1 MERLAELI
9 GKLKEQFEQNADK
22 GQLLV
27 ITQMIQVEL
36 LNAAERAATSKSTSK
51 VSVLMPASHKAYV
64 PVSDDND
71 SVELPAQQ
79 PITTKA
85 ETPAKPAEAP
95 PRPTPQPQPTQAK
108 TEPAVRPAPPVTS
121 TPSFD
126 TPPVKQPVAAN
137 ESVWSIDPLQDVP
150 TLAQQQHGKE
160 INDMMAGKDNS
171 LNDKLKAPVVEVGH
185 RLTDSPIRDLK
196 KGIGVNDRYVFI
208 SELFR
213 GDEVMYERS
222 IKTIN
227 GFRIFAE
234 AEYWIE
240 RELKVKLGWEEDK
253 PATRHFYQL
262 VKRRFS

>member
-36 LNAAERAATSKSTSK
+36 LKAAEQGAATKSSSK
-51 VSVLMPASHKAYV
+51 VSVMMPASHKAYV
-64 PVSDDND
+64 PEMNEPPVVPMN
-71 SVELPAQQ
+71 EPASEQKIKSMGNPVPVPAPVNPDPFPEKQ
-79 PITTKA
+79 P
-85 ETPAKPAEAP
+85 EAKPAF
-95 PRPTPQPQPTQAK
+95 
-108 TEPAVRPAPPVTS
+108 S
-121 TPSFD
+121 TDSLWPM
-126 TPPVKQPVAAN
+126 
-137 ESVWSIDPLQDVP
+137 DPLQDVP
-150 TLAQQQHGKE
+150 TLAQQQHGRE
-160 INDMMAGKDNS
+160 INETMAAKDNS
-171 LNDKLKAPVVEVGH
+171 LNTKLKTPVVEVGH
-185 RLTDSPIRDLK
+185 RLTDSPIRDLR
-196 KGIGVNDRYVFI
+196 KGIGVNDRYLFI

-240 RELKVKLGWEEDK
+240 RELKVKLGWEEGK
-253 PATRHFYQL
+253 PSTRHFIQL

>member
-27 ITQMIQVEL
+27 LTQMIQVEL
-36 LNAAERAATSKSTSK
+36 LNAAERAASPKSTSK
-51 VSVLMPASHKAYV
+51 VSVMMPANHKAYV
-64 PVSDDND
+64 PASDDN
-71 SVELPAQQ
+71 ENIEAPAQ
-79 PITTKA
+79 
-85 ETPAKPAEAP
+85 PAKSSIAQTPVKPVEAP
-95 PRPTPQPQPTQAK
+95 PRPAPVSAEVVTKA
-108 TEPAVRPAPPVTS
+108 EPPNTVPLPPVE
-121 TPSFD
+121 
-126 TPPVKQPVAAN
+126 KIQAPVAK
-137 ESVWSIDPLQDVP
+137 ESLWSIDPLQDVP

-160 INDMMAGKDNS
+160 INDVMAGKDNS

>member
-22 GQLLV
+22 SQLLV

-36 LNAAERAATSKSTSK
+36 LKAAEKGASQNSTSK
-51 VSVLMPASHKAYV
+51 VSVMMPSNHKSYV
-64 PVSDDND
+64 PATREEMI
-71 SVELPAQQ
+71 ELPVPQVSQ
-79 PITTKA
+79 TQSEVPGQSI
-85 ETPAKPAEAP
+85 EAP
-95 PRPTPQPQPTQAK
+95 PRPTPQPS
-108 TEPAVRPAPPVTS
+108 PV
-121 TPSFD
+121 
-126 TPPVKQPVAAN
+126 VEKQPAKHTAHKKD
-137 ESVWSIDPLQDVP
+137 SLWSIDPLQDVP

-160 INDMMAGKDNS
+160 INDVMAGKDNS
-171 LNDKLKAPVVEVGH
+171 LNSKLKTPIVEVGH
-185 RLTDSPIRDLK
+185 KLTDSPIRDLK
-196 KGIGVNDRYVFI
+196 KGIGVNDRYLFI

-227 GFRIFAE
+227 GFHIFAE

-253 PATRHFYQL
+253 PSTQYFYQL

>member
-36 LNAAERAATSKSTSK
+36 LNAAERSAAPKSTSK
-51 VSVLMPASHKAYV
+51 VSVMMPANHKAYV
-64 PVSDDND
+64 PVADENENIN
-71 SVELPAQQ
+71 VPEQQ
-79 PITTKA
+79 VNSTLA
-85 ETPAKPAEAP
+85 DTPVMPAEAP
-95 PRPTPQPQPTQAK
+95 PRPASQPS
-108 TEPAVRPAPPVTS
+108 PAIEKHQ
-121 TPSFD
+121 
-126 TPPVKQPVAAN
+126 VKQPAPVK

-160 INDMMAGKDNS
+160 INEVMAGKDNS

-196 KGIGVNDRYVFI
+196 KGISVNDRHVFI